1 MVGTGTTRMAV
12 SRRSLLD
19 HGVIA
24 AAAMILPA
32 GGKPDEIVGP
42 QIGDIFVTAAD
53 PQGPPVQFGAISAGA
68 PPILAWSRDPEI
80 GLTRSGT
87 RLNQVLLLR
96 VRDANGSQGRI
107 LAFSAICPH
116 AACLV
121 SQWIRST
128 NRLRCPCHGSEFD
141 PAHAGIVVVGPS
153 PFPLPLLPVEVVK
166 DLVTVAGPFSA
177 PPGGHTSRTM

>member
-1 MVGTGTTRMAV
+1 MVGTGTTGMAV
-12 SRRSLLD
+12 SRRSLLE
-19 HGVIA
+19 HGGIA

-32 GGKPDEIVGP
+32 GSKPDEMAGP

-53 PQGPPVQFGAISAGA
+53 LQGPPVQFGEIRAAA
-68 PPILAWSRDPEI
+68 PPILAWPRDPET
-80 GLTRSGT
+80 GLARSGT
-87 RLNQVLLLR
+87 RLNQVLLLH
-96 VRDANGSQGRI
+96 VGDANGWQGQI

-128 NRLRCPCHGSEFD
+128 NHLRCPCHGSEFD
-141 PAHAGIVVVGPS
+141 PAHAGIIVVDPS
-153 PFPLPLLPVEVVK
+153 PFPLSLLPVETVK

>member
-1 MVGTGTTRMAV
+1 MGTTRMAV

-19 HGVIA
+19 HGVSA
-24 AAAMILPA
+24 TAAMILPVA
-32 GGKPDEIVGP
+32 GKRDDRAGP
-42 QIGDIFVTAAD
+42 EIGDIFVTTID
-53 PQGPPVQFGAISAGA
+53 PQGPPVQSGAVREGDA
-68 PPILAWSRDPEI
+68 PILVWPRDPET

-96 VRDANGSQGRI
+96 IHDADGQQAKI
-107 LAFSAICPH
+107 VAFSAICPH

-128 NRLRCPCHGSEFD
+128 GRLRCPCHGSEFD
-141 PAHAGIVVVGPS
+141 PAHAGKVVAGPS
-153 PFPLPLLPVEVVK
+153 PFPLPQLPVETVRS
-166 DLVTVAGPFSA
+166 LITVAGPFSA